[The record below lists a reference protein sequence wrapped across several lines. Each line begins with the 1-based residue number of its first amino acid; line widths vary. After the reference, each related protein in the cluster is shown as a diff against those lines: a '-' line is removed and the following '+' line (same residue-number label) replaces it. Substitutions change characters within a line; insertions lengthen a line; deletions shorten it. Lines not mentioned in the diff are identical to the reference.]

1 MGSTQTV
8 SLLFTDLVGSTRLA
22 SELGPARWDPV
33 LRRHLEDLDETL
45 ARTGGTNV
53 KAVGD
58 GVMAVFPSA
67 GAAVA
72 CAVAMQQ
79 GVELRNRRADTAL
92 SIRVGVA
99 IGDAEEV
106 DGDWY
111 GRAPVEAKR
120 LCDLADGGEILVTET
135 VRLMVASADGPTL
148 ERLGPRELKGLPE
161 PMETSRVVW
170 QPLAAD
176 AGLPPL
182 PAQLRAMPA
191 GVFVGRTA
199 EQERLAAAWERAT
212 DGERELVLLSGDPG
226 IGKTTLASALAQ
238 QARLDGAF
246 VLYGRSERDVGLPY
260 EPWRQALAHL
270 VDCAPQ
276 EALQRHVERYDDTLA
291 TLAPRLHERIETTR
305 ASAATDPES
314 ERYLLFAAAVGLL
327 QEVAGEAPIL
337 LVLDDLHWA
346 GRPTI
351 ALLQHLQLAEPAM
364 RLLVLGTYRRMEQP
378 RPLQELLESL
388 QGRPGIERIELDGL
402 TESEVYR
409 LLEATA
415 GETLDGDRTRAARE
429 LHDWTKGNPFFLAET
444 VRHLDETGGRLNR
457 LGAFDDLDLPRNV
470 VEVIRGRVARLGD
483 EAAQLLSCAA
493 VIGREFD
500 LDVLT
505 EIAGSAEDTLG
516 VLEGAAKAAL
526 VVESEEEEGRFA
538 FVHPLVVRAL
548 EGELN
553 RPRRALVHQQIAEVL
568 EARLGIDPS
577 VSVGDVAHHW
587 GRAVG
592 SRGPKA
598 IGSRAHAKALELALR
613 AGRSALDQLAPD
625 EALRWFETARGL
637 MGDAAGEDAA
647 GREMLLGLGQAQ
659 VHAGEPEFRETLLE
673 AAELSRAAGDGD
685 RLVRAALLNSRGM
698 FSSSG
703 HVDEERVAI
712 LEAALGHV
720 GDDDPRRARLLAL
733 LAAELLWTG
742 DHLRRRELSDE
753 AVRSAR
759 DHGDSAA
766 LAYALIM
773 RVTAVWSPDNLDERL
788 DMTAE
793 ALRLLDE
800 HSDPFSRFWALVWR
814 TATLVQ
820 ASEIDEADAG
830 LAEMVEIA
838 GRVQDPRL
846 RFVATA
852 QEAWRAQLA
861 GRLPEAERLAD
872 TALAIGQ
879 EAGEVDAM
887 ILYAGQLLPLRW
899 HQGRLAEEADLTEFI
914 TSSTPRVSLFRVL
927 AALAGYEAG
936 NQAEAG
942 RALSEVADGAFAD
955 VPTDPVTLESLML
968 WAELA
973 VNLGDRRAAALLL
986 PRLEPLREH
995 MVTEALG
1002 IYGVVSRCVGSL
1014 AGVLGRRE
1022 DADGHFAH
1030 ALAAHERMGA
1040 ASLAARTRI
1049 EWGLSLSR
1057 AGRPVEAREQLSA
1070 GAEAAARQAMPG
1082 LEQRAREALRLIE
1095 TPVG

>member
-1 MGSTQTV
+1 MGLTQTV
-8 SLLFTDLVGSTRLA
+8 SLLFTDLVGSTQLA

-33 LRRHLEDLDETL
+33 LRDHLDDLDEAL
-45 ARTGGTNV
+45 QRTGGTNV
-53 KAVGD
+53 KSVGD
-58 GVMAVFPSA
+58 GVMAVFASA

-79 GVELRNRRADTAL
+79 AVELRNRRADTSL

-120 LCDLADGGEILVTET
+120 LCDLADGGEIMVTET
-135 VRLMVASADGPTL
+135 VRLMVASADGPAI
-148 ERLGPRELKGLPE
+148 ERLGPRELKGLPDA
-161 PMETSRVVW
+161 METSRVVW

-182 PAQLRAMPA
+182 PAHIRAMPA
-191 GVFVGRTA
+191 VVFVGRAA
-199 EQERLAAAWERAT
+199 EQERLAAAWARAM
-212 DGERELVLLSGDPG
+212 DGERGLVLLSGDPG
-226 IGKTTLASALAQ
+226 IGKTTLAGALAR
-238 QARLDGAF
+238 QAQLDGAF

-270 VDCAPQ
+270 VDCAPE
-276 EALQRHVERYDDTLA
+276 EALRRHVERYDDTLA
-291 TLAPRLHERIETTR
+291 TLTPRLRERIDVTP
-305 ASAATDPES
+305 ASSANDPES

-327 QEVAGEAPIL
+327 AEVAGEAPVL

-364 RLLVLGTYRRMEQP
+364 RLLVVGTHRRTEQP
-378 RPLQELLESL
+378 RPLQELLEAL
-388 QGRPGIERIELDGL
+388 QGRPGIERIALDGL
-402 TESEVYR
+402 TESEVYL

-415 GETLDGDRTRAARE
+415 GEAIDGDSTRAARE

-444 VRHLDETGGRLNR
+444 VRHLDETGRRLDR
-457 LGAFDDLDLPRNV
+457 PGAFESLDLPTNV

-505 EIAGSAEDTLG
+505 EVTGSTEDTLD

-526 VVESEEEEGRFA
+526 VVESEDEEGRFA

-548 EGELN
+548 EEELN

-568 EARLGIDPS
+568 EARLDS
-577 VSVGDVAHHW
+577 DLDVSVGDVAHHW

-598 IGSRAHAKALELALR
+598 VGSHAHAKALELALH
-613 AGRSALDQLAPD
+613 AGHAALEQLAPD
-625 EALRWFETARGL
+625 EALTWFESARGL
-637 MGDAAGEDAA
+637 MGDTTGEDEVR
-647 GREMLLGLGQAQ
+647 RELLLGLGEAQ
-659 VHAGEPEFRETLLE
+659 VHAGRPEFRETLLE
-673 AAELSRAAGDGD
+673 AAELSRAAGDGN

-712 LEAALGHV
+712 LEAALGFV

-742 DHLRRRELSDE
+742 DYVRRRELSDE
-753 AVRSAR
+753 AVRLAR
-759 DHGDSAA
+759 RRGDDAA

-773 RVTAVWSPDNLDERL
+773 RVTAVWAPDNLAERL
-788 DMTAE
+788 AVTDE
-793 ALRLLDE
+793 AVRLIDDL
-800 HSDPFSRFWALVWR
+800 SDPFHRFWALVWR

-820 ASEIDEADAG
+820 AGEIDEADEG
-830 LAEMVEIA
+830 LTEMAELA
-838 GRVQDPRL
+838 RRVQDPRL

-852 QEAWRAQLA
+852 QEAWRVQLA

-872 TALAIGQ
+872 EALAIGQ
-879 EAGEVDAM
+879 EAGEHDAM

-899 HQGRLAEEADLTEFI
+899 HQGRLAEEAELVDFI
-914 TSSTPRVSLFRVL
+914 ASGTPRVSLFRAL
-927 AALAGYEAG
+927 AALAAYEAG
-936 NQAEAG
+936 NHDVARRE
-942 RALSEVADGAFAD
+942 LSEMADGAFAAI
-955 VPTDPVTLESLML
+955 PTDPVALESWML

-973 VNLGDRRAAALLL
+973 ATLDDRRAAAMLL
-986 PRLEPLREH
+986 PRLEPLREYV
-995 MVTEALG
+995 VTEALG
-1002 IYGVVSRCVGSL
+1002 TYGVVSRCAGSL

-1030 ALAAHERMGA
+1030 ALAAHERLGA
-1040 ASLAARTRI
+1040 IALAARTRI
-1049 EWGLSLSR
+1049 EWGVSLSAAGR
-1057 AGRPVEAREQLSA
+1057 AGEARDQLFA
-1070 GAEAAARQAMPG
+1070 GADGAARLAMPG
-1082 LEQRAREALRLIE
+1082 LERRAREALRLIE